1 MKIQII
7 NIYSMITMKNL
18 ICNIVKI
25 LNSRRNNDKD
35 NDIKPIFKSNE
46 AKNID
51 TSFIPYS
58 KDFTYKPQ

>member
-1 MKIQII
+1 
-7 NIYSMITMKNL
+7 MITMKNL